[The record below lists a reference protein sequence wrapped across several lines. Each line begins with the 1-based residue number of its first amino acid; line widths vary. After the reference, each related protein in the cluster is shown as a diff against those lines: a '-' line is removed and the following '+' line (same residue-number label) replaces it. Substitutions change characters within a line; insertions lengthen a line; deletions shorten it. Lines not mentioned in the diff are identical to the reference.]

1 MARVL
6 KALDGKIVF
15 GQKVSILSEC
25 GFAST
30 GKGLSINDNGSSQFG
45 AGQSEAAGQTDMTDL
60 AESPESSIHQDL
72 PDTGEI

>member
-25 GFAST
+25 GFASAGT
-30 GKGLSINDNGSSQFG
+30 GVSINDKGASPSGAGSSE
-45 AGQSEAAGQTDMTDL
+45 ASRQSDMTDPVEPP
-60 AESPESSIHQDL
+60 ESPAYPDR
-72 PDTGEI
+72 PDTDEI